1 MVRASANVGQ
11 STSTSWAPWIHM
23 VNRPSLAPGAV
34 NPIGPTIRQLYED
47 PQTREMAELMMDL
60 RKTAS

>member
-1 MVRASANVGQ
+1 
-11 STSTSWAPWIHM
+11 M